1 MFDGLGAPGVPA
13 EILKLGTRGRLQPG
27 MRADIAIFDPTIF
40 GERATQWEPNQTGV
54 GMRHFFVNGGL
65 AFTED
70 APTETRSGQV
80 LRA

>member
-13 EILKLGTRGRLQPG
+13 EILKLETRGRLQPG
-27 MRADIAIFDPTIF
+27 MRADIAIFD
-40 GERATQWEPNQTGV
+40 ERATQWQPNQTGV
-54 GMRHFFVNGGL
+54 GMRHVFVNGGL

-70 APTETRSGQV
+70 APMETRSGQV

>member
-1 MFDGLGAPGVPA
+1 MFAGLGALGVPA
-13 EILKLGTRGRLQPG
+13 EILKLGTRGQLQPG

-40 GERATQWEPNQTGV
+40 GEGAAQWEPNQTAD
-54 GMRHFFVNGGL
+54 GMRHVFVNGGL

-70 APTETRSGQV
+70 APTETRSGPV